1 MATWTGCN
9 SMNMN
14 SAVGF
19 GVGWHDQCCGTA
31 DWNSTGFVAAVGASA
46 AGVDAWGLGH
56 TMRR

>member
-1 MATWTGCN
+1 
-9 SMNMN
+9 MNMN